1 VANPKNSPTTRWSGL
16 LSSVGSVPRTFWF
29 SVVGPLFLLI
39 GGYFAWIQY
48 GAPNL
53 DRAMYGLKVENILIT
68 PKPPW
73 IKSDV
78 TTEVFQGAD
87 LGRLSV
93 LDRQMSSTVFNAY
106 RTHPWIR
113 KVFRVQ
119 KLSGC
124 QVRIDVEYREPIAM
138 IYWETPST
146 NGAPQL
152 KIRTGGSPEGDG
164 KPGSSI
170 PGSSGNVTENKS
182 ASFVPVDADG
192 VLLPWRDF
200 QSDEVLQYFLI
211 YAKNASATGKV
222 GAEYGDVRIKAA
234 LLLCRILKDYRKQL
248 GLERIYVYPSAS
260 PDGSQTASKWI
271 LELTTHTNQ
280 RFLWGSPPAFERP
293 GEATAEMKAERL
305 MQLTQRPTPDQ
316 AKLTEFDLT
325 KTSKISVDTPVQ

>member
-1 VANPKNSPTTRWSGL
+1 MANPKNSPTPRWSGL
-16 LSSVGSVPRTFWF
+16 LNRVESVPRTFWF
-29 SVVGPLFLLI
+29 SVIGPLFLLI

-53 DRAMYGLKVENILIT
+53 DRAVYGLKVENILIT

-78 TTEVFQGAD
+78 NAEVFQGAD

-93 LDRQMSSTVFNAY
+93 LDRQMSSTVFNAF

-138 IYWETPST
+138 IYWETS
-146 NGAPQL
+146 NASGASHL
-152 KIRTGGSPEGDG
+152 KIRTGGSPDG
-164 KPGSSI
+164 NAST
-170 PGSSGNVTENKS
+170 VTQTNASDVAENKS

-200 QSDEVLQYFLI
+200 ESDEVLQYFLI
-211 YAKNASATGKV
+211 YAKNASASGKV

-234 LLLCRILKDYRKQL
+234 LLLCRLLKDYRKQL

-260 PDGSQTASKWI
+260 PDGSQLASKWM
-271 LELTTHTNQ
+271 LEVTTQSNR
-280 RFLWGSPPAFERP
+280 RFLWGSPPTFEKP

-305 MQLTQRPTPDQ
+305 IQLSQRPTPDQ
-316 AKLTEFDLT
+316 SKLTEFDLT
-325 KTSKISVDTPVQ
+325 KTSKVSTEDPLQ